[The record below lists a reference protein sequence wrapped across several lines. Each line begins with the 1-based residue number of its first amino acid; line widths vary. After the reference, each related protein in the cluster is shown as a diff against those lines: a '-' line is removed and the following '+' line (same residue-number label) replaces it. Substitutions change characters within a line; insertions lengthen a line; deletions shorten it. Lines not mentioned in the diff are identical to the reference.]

1 MQPPTSRSTPSEA
14 GNSGNPGR
22 PDDTAA
28 TRTDC
33 LPTGLAVPHPG
44 DIALPVVIGGRYRI
58 EELRGGGGMAKVYR
72 GVDITLQREV
82 AVKLINPELRSDAE
96 FDARFHREARIAS
109 QLSDP
114 HIVVVH
120 DYGLDPVHG
129 PYLVM
134 EFLQGLSLRERLN
147 SEGPLPFKA
156 GLQLAGQLLLALI
169 HAHDKGVVHRD
180 IKPDNVFLLS
190 QSGIRL
196 HTRVL
201 DFGIA
206 RIYRDDI
213 DDQKTALTNAGA
225 VLGTPRYMAPE
236 QLAGQRVDARTDL
249 YAAGLVIFEAIT
261 GQLPYIQHK
270 KLTEMCPEATPQ
282 FQAMLEKCLER
293 VPHDRPK
300 GALEVYLQ
308 LQELGKASGVLLLPP
323 GALSKL
329 LASRKSD
336 DSTVTHTPARP
347 GWYRRKWLIGAGT
360 VALLAVLV
368 ALLWLLVPPNTPTGP
383 ESLHGIQIGDEAD
396 AVKQLVSFWYA
407 DQGNPWQKEKTKD
420 HLGHLV
426 RPDDLGLSETDLS
439 RLSISSTKD
448 RALHVIFHKERVIA
462 VLTTRRGDISLRGIR
477 VGSNSSQVQNLYDD
491 QRPQLEDVDLPE
503 GGHVELRRY
512 RVLGIGFETRAG
524 KVVGV
529 AIFPPAPENRP

>member
-1 MQPPTSRSTPSEA
+1 MQPPTSPGTPGSTGTPS
-14 GNSGNPGR
+14 R

-28 TRTDC
+28 TRTDSI
-33 LPTGLAVPHPG
+33 PTGMAIPLTG
-44 DIALPVVIGGRYRI
+44 DLHLPSVIGGRYRI

-72 GVDITLQREV
+72 GVDLTLEREV

-96 FDARFHREARIAS
+96 FDARFQREARIAS

-120 DYGLDPVHG
+120 DYGLDAVHG

-134 EFLQGLSLRERLN
+134 EYLVGLSLRERLTA
-147 SEGPLPFKA
+147 EGPLPLKA

-206 RIYRDDI
+206 RIYRDDP
-213 DDQKTALTNAGA
+213 DNQNTALTSAGA

-236 QLAGQRVDARTDL
+236 QLAGQAVDARTDL
-249 YAAGLVIFEAIT
+249 YAAGLVIFESLT
-261 GQLPYIQHK
+261 GHLPYVQSK
-270 KLTEMCPEATPQ
+270 KLCELCPEATPH
-282 FQAMLEKCLER
+282 LEALLER
-293 VPHDRPK
+293 CLARVPGDRPK

-329 LASRKSD
+329 VASRRSH
-336 DSTVTHTPARP
+336 DSTVTYTNAPASRS
-347 GWYRRKWLIGAGT
+347 RRKWIAGAAV
-360 VALLAVLV
+360 VALLVVLG
-368 ALLWLLVPPNTPTGP
+368 LLGRWLFFTPTFPPGP
-383 ESLHGIQIGDEAD
+383 ESLHGIQIGDDQD
-396 AVKQLVSFWYA
+396 AVVKREDFARASS
-407 DQGNPWQKEKTKD
+407 GNPWKNARMKE
-420 HLGHLV
+420 HIGHVL
-426 RPDDLGLSETDLS
+426 RPEDLGLSEAELG
-439 RLSISSTKD
+439 RLSVSSTKGD
-448 RALHVIFHKERVIA
+448 LLHVLFHDEKVVAVITTQRK
-462 VLTTRRGDISLRGIR
+462 VLSNRSIGY
-477 VGSNSSQVQNLYDD
+477 GSESGKVQRAYED
-491 QRPQLEDVDLPE
+491 QLPTLDTATLPA
-503 GGHVELRRY
+503 GGHVEVHRY
-512 RVLGIGFETRAG
+512 RALGIGFETRGG
-524 KVVGV
+524 KVVGM
-529 AIFPPAPENRP
+529 ALFPPRP